1 MLARRDLIEAEK
13 TALSFD
19 FATFWQRLC
28 DRAPT
33 RTLADLRD
41 LQRLLNAKS
50 INLSTERDRRGLGI
64 ALGMVLAHE
73 LGLQWVRLADDWGVE
88 MALSNGEA
96 HMNAHPLPMIANRA
110 DEGRAIDL
118 CALFDSVA
126 RLFGGR
132 PSQSDVQRT
141 AQPAW
146 QAEFSSAGPGLD
158 ALERRLGSLAS
169 TLQVAADLSY
179 VLIRGTS
186 FSIQVDSGRG
196 NADDMTMQ
204 VSFAGERAM
213 LVVGGARAQELLADG
228 SRRDMHQ
235 HTRQEVERALDEH
248 LAAHP
253 HSAADFAPFTDG
265 SEDEP
270 AARDPLHEQGR

>member
-1 MLARRDLIEAEK
+1 MLARRHLIEAEK
-13 TALSFD
+13 LALSCD

-33 RTLADLRD
+33 RTVADLRD
-41 LQRLLNAKS
+41 LQRLLHAGS
-50 INLSTERDRRGLGI
+50 IDLTTERDRRGLGI
-64 ALGMVLAHE
+64 ALGMVLSHE

-88 MALSNGEA
+88 MALSNGEI

-132 PSQSDVQRT
+132 PSVSDVKGET
-141 AQPAW
+141 QPAW
-146 QAEFSSAGPGLD
+146 QAEFSCGGPGLD
-158 ALERRLGSLAS
+158 LLERRLGSLAC

-179 VLIRGTS
+179 VMIRGTS
-186 FSIQVDSGRG
+186 FSIRVDSGRG

-213 LVVGGARAQELLADG
+213 LVVGGGRARELFTDG
-228 SRRDMHQ
+228 SRRDLHQ
-235 HTRQEVERALDEH
+235 HTRHEIERALDEH

-253 HSAADFAPFTDG
+253 QSREDFAPFTDG

-270 AARDPLHEQGR
+270 AAAGALHEQSS